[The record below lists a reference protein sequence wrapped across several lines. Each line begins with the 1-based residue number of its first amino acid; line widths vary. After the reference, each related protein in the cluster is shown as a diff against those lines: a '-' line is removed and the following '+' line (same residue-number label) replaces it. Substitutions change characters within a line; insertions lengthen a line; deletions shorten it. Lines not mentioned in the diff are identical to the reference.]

1 MKRREFIMLL
11 GGAATWPLRARPLQS
26 LVPSS
31 RTAPITIVLMVV
43 ATMTSPKTITPAM
56 TKRMPSKMRIRSS
69 TSAGPPIGDAVVC
82 GPNRLLPKGHFCKSP
97 RLVSVP
103 TVPAPLSWYL

>member
-1 MKRREFIMLL
+1 MSRIEWGFHCQDAGLTLPNTLL
-11 GGAATWPLRARPLQS
+11 
-26 LVPSS
+26 
-31 RTAPITIVLMVV
+31 V
-43 ATMTSPKTITPAM
+43 AFE
-56 TKRMPSKMRIRSS
+56 
-69 TSAGPPIGDAVVC
+69 GPPIGDAVVC

>member
-1 MKRREFIMLL
+1 
-11 GGAATWPLRARPLQS
+11 
-26 LVPSS
+26 
-31 RTAPITIVLMVV
+31 
-43 ATMTSPKTITPAM
+43 M